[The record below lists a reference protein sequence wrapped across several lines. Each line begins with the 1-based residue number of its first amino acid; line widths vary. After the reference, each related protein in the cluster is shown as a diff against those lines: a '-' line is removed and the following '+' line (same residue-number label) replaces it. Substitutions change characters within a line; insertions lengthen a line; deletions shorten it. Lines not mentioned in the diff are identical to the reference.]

1 MPAAT
6 AETGLLSACAAVV
19 VAHNERDSATLVAL
33 GGRVGFASVT
43 PFSQVTLADDPAHHM
58 PFFLVHYG
66 LGNAAKKL
74 LLSRLRSAPSNNV
87 RFAPVVL
94 FIPDGP
100 SEEILFY
107 IGMGFDDVI
116 CLPENSHILASRL
129 STQIGQ
135 EHMFIETRTYLG
147 PDRRR
152 MELPGQTHP
161 DRTGDFEHTKLT
173 IIRKPGIGVQVV
185 RRQLFLKAT
194 P

>member
-1 MPAAT
+1 MPADI
-6 AETGLLSACAAVV
+6 AEAGLLSACAAIV
-19 VAHNERDSATLVAL
+19 VAHDERDSATLVAL
-33 GGRVGFASVT
+33 GGRVGFGSVT
-43 PFSQVTLADDPAHHM
+43 PFAQATLDNDPAHRL
-58 PFFLVHYG
+58 PFFLVHYS

-74 LLSRLRSAPSNNV
+74 LLSRLRGAPSDNI
-87 RFAPVVL
+87 RFAPIVL

-135 EHMFIETRTYLG
+135 EHMFVETRTYLG

-152 MELPGQTHP
+152 MELAGHTHP
-161 DRTGDFEHTKLT
+161 DRAGDYEHTKLT
-173 IIRKPGIGVQVV
+173 IIRKPGVGVRIA
-185 RRQLFLKAT
+185 RRQLFLKAAH
-194 P
+194 

>member
-1 MPAAT
+1 MLADKV
-6 AETGLLSACAAVV
+6 ENGLLDTCAAIV
-19 VAHNERDSATLVAL
+19 VAHDEHDSAALVAL
-33 GGRVGFASVT
+33 GERVGFGSVT
-43 PFSQVTLADDPAHHM
+43 PFSESQTDDPAHKV

-74 LLSRLRSAPSNNV
+74 LLSRLRSAPTNNV
-87 RFAPVVL
+87 RFAPVIL

-129 STQIGQ
+129 ATQLGQ
-135 EHMFIETRTYLG
+135 EHVFIETRTYLG

-152 MELPGQTHP
+152 MELPGHTHP
-161 DRTGDFEHTKLT
+161 DRVGDYEHTKLT
-173 IIRKPGIGVQVV
+173 IVRKPGIGVEIA
-185 RRQLFLKAT
+185 RRQLFLKAER
-194 P
+194 